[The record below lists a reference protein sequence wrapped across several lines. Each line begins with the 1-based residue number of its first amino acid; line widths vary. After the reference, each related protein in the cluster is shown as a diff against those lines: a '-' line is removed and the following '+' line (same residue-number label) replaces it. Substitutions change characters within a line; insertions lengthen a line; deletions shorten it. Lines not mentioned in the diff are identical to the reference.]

1 MSRKR
6 NGNKKSRNA
15 VKRQNA
21 INLETLQRRM
31 EKKDVANF
39 ACILVTTYEHPTK
52 DAISWDRG
60 NIQQM
65 CHSSKNNIIASVT
78 TRHFGS
84 SGETL
89 SFGVGAKFCC
99 KE

>member
-1 MSRKR
+1 MLRIR
-6 NGNKKSRNA
+6 NGNRKNQNA

-21 INLETLQRRM
+21 INLETLHRRM
-31 EKKDVANF
+31 ENKVA
-39 ACILVTTYEHPTK
+39 TYEHPAK

-65 CHSSKNNIIASVT
+65 CRSFKNNIIASAT

-84 SGETL
+84 SGETF
-89 SFGVGAKFCC
+89 SFGVGTKFCC
-99 KE
+99 KEGVSFRNYA